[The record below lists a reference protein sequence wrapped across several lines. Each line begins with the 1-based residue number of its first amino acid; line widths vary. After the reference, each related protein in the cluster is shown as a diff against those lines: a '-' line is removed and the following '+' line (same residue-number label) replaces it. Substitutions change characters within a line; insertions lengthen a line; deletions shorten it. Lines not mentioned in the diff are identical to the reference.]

1 MGPDAAS
8 PAEFQPEVGQ
18 VEKVISK
25 KDRQVILETADKF
38 VKAGK
43 YLEAIREYEKLQEE
57 DNLDINLTNLIGDLY
72 VRLNKTEK
80 AIQTFQSIANH
91 YEAKGQYSQSL
102 AIYKK
107 ITKINPNDIPA
118 AIKMA
123 DLYGQLGFSSEAK
136 AGYFKVAERLEKERH
151 IKGLIFIYEKL
162 SKLDRTDFQSKVRL
176 ADLYAKEGSV
186 DEAVE
191 MLNEAAEALLESQEP
206 GGAENLLT
214 RANSLKKDNLRTAL
228 NFIELMKRRN
238 RRAEAIALAEE
249 NLHYHADSADLLS
262 QLGSLYM
269 EEELFRKAE
278 EIFSRLYAKDPNDI
292 NTRVRL
298 GYALINLRKLD
309 QAYDLYEPLVNTLL
323 SKNREDKAVG
333 LLGLLVM
340 GRDIYLPALEKLAV
354 IYKSKNQKHN
364 LEAALRVLLQEY
376 KQKDLRQKL
385 MVVLRELVELRPDD
399 ATLAEEFAHIG
410 NEVRLSP
417 EAVRPEGDTGQ
428 FSHQEKEVIR
438 VNLAKA
444 DLCLQQGLGRNAKRI
459 LENLLLLYPNE
470 ASISRKLEALKKV
483 QTQVTSDSIPDLVE
497 KVAALERKPDKAHRP
512 AVMPR
517 EDKVGAE
524 LSAKEKISSA
534 ELFGGLDILSGP
546 LAFDEKL
553 YPDVADHI
561 AEELAMIE
569 AITFQQQKK
578 DTAVVEKELADIIR
592 DFRRD
597 VDKKIGPSNQ
607 EVRYSL
613 GMAFFDQGLYEEAVE
628 EFKLA
633 AAEEK
638 RKPDCFSLISLCFRR
653 RKDYVRALDW
663 LNQALALVK
672 EGSGQSFVLK
682 YELASLF
689 EEMEQKDKALGLFAE
704 VKGWNSRFRD
714 VTRRIK
720 SLKASAG

>member
-1 MGPDAAS
+1 
-8 PAEFQPEVGQ
+8 
-18 VEKVISK
+18 VEKVIPK
-25 KDRQVILETADKF
+25 KERQAILEAADKF

-57 DNLDINLTNLIGDLY
+57 DVLDVNLTNLIGDLY
-72 VRLNKTEK
+72 LRLGKGEK
-80 AIQTFQSIANH
+80 AIQSFQSIANH

-123 DLYGQLGFSSEAK
+123 DLYGLLGFSSEAK
-136 AGYFKVAERLEKERH
+136 AGYLKVAERLEKDH
-151 IKGLIFIYEKL
+151 HTKGLIFIYEKL
-162 SKLDRTDFQSKVRL
+162 SKLDRTDLRSKVRL
-176 ADLYAKEGSV
+176 SDLYAKEGAT

-191 MLNEAAEALLESQEP
+191 MLNEAAESLLEGPDPSE
-206 GGAENLLT
+206 AERLLS
-214 RANSLKKDNLRTAL
+214 RANALKKGHLRTAQ
-228 NFIELMKRRN
+228 NFIELMKKRN
-238 RRAEAIALAEE
+238 RRAEAIVLAEE
-249 NLHYHADSADLLS
+249 SLRHHPDNLSLLS
-262 QLGSLYM
+262 QLGGLYM

-292 NTRVRL
+292 NARVRL
-298 GYALINLRKLD
+298 GYSLINLRKLD

-333 LLGLLVM
+333 LLGILVM
-340 GRDIYLPALEKLAV
+340 GREIYLPALEKLTV
-354 IYKSKNQKHN
+354 IYKSKNQKEN
-364 LEAALRVLLQEY
+364 LEAALRVLFQEY
-376 KQKDLRQKL
+376 KKKGLRQKI
-385 MVVLRELVELRPDD
+385 MIVLRELVELRPEDT
-399 ATLAEEFAHIG
+399 ALAEEFAHVG
-410 NEVRLSP
+410 SEVRAP
-417 EAVRPEGDTGQ
+417 VQEVRPEPSLGQ
-428 FSHQEKEVIR
+428 VSHQDKEVIK

-444 DLCLQQGLGRNAKRI
+444 DLCLQQGLARNAKRI
-459 LENLLLLYPNE
+459 LENLLLLYPHE
-470 ASISRKLEALKKV
+470 QTVARKLEALKKV
-483 QTQVTSDSIPDLVE
+483 QAQVTKDDIPDLVE
-497 KVAALERKPDKAHRP
+497 KVAALERKPEKIRRP
-512 AVMPR
+512 ATKPE
-517 EDKVGAE
+517 EDKIGAE
-524 LSAKEKISSA
+524 LSAKEKITSA

-546 LAFDEKL
+546 LAFDERL
-553 YPDVADHI
+553 YPDVAERI

-569 AITFQQQKK
+569 AVAFQQQKK

-607 EVRYSL
+607 DVRYSL
-613 GMAFFDQGLYEEAVE
+613 GMAFYDQGLFEEAIE

-633 AAEEK
+633 AADER
-638 RKPDCFSLISLCFRR
+638 RKADCFSLISLCFRR

-672 EGSGQSFVLK
+672 EGSSQSFVLK
-682 YELASLF
+682 YELAALF
-689 EEMEQKDKALGLFAE
+689 EEMEQKDKALGLFSE

-720 SLKASAG
+720 ALKLSAG

>member
-1 MGPDAAS
+1 MD
-8 PAEFQPEVGQ
+8 
-18 VEKVISK
+18 KVISK
-25 KDRQVILETADKF
+25 KERQASLEAADKF

-43 YLEAIREYEKLQEE
+43 YLEAIREYEKVQEE
-57 DNLDINLTNLIGDLY
+57 DNLDVNLTNLIGDLY
-72 VRLNKTEK
+72 LRLGKGEK

-136 AGYFKVAERLEKERH
+136 AGYLKVAERLEKDH
-151 IKGLIFIYEKL
+151 HTKGLIFIYEKL
-162 SKLDRTDFQSKVRL
+162 SKLDRTDFRSKVRL
-176 ADLYAKEGSV
+176 ADLYAKEGAAE
-186 DEAVE
+186 EAVE
-191 MLNEAAEALLESQEP
+191 MLNEAAESLLESPDPSE
-206 GGAENLLT
+206 AERLLS
-214 RANSLKKDNLRTAL
+214 RANTLKKGHLRTAQ
-228 NFIELMKRRN
+228 NYIELMKKRN
-238 RRAEAIALAEE
+238 RRAEAVVLAEE
-249 NLHYHADSADLLS
+249 SLRHHPDNLNLLS
-262 QLGSLYM
+262 QLGGLYM
-269 EEELFRKAE
+269 EEELYRKAE

-292 NTRVRL
+292 NARVRL
-298 GYALINLRKLD
+298 GYTLINLRKLD

-333 LLGLLVM
+333 LLGILVM
-340 GRDIYLPALEKLAV
+340 GREVYLPALEKLAV
-354 IYKSKNQKHN
+354 IYKSKNQREN
-364 LEAALRVLLQEY
+364 LETALRVLLQEY
-376 KQKDLRQKL
+376 KKKGLRQKI

-399 ATLAEEFAHIG
+399 SALADEFAHVG
-410 NEVRLSP
+410 SEVRPPL
-417 EAVRPEGDTGQ
+417 EEVRPEPGTAQTSRQD
-428 FSHQEKEVIR
+428 KEVIR

-459 LENLLLLYPNE
+459 LENLLLLYPHE
-470 ASISRKLEALKKV
+470 QAVVRKLEALKKV
-483 QTQVTSDSIPDLVE
+483 QAQLAQENIPDLVE
-497 KVAALERKPDKAHRP
+497 KVAALERRPEKTRRP
-512 AVMPR
+512 AAKPE
-517 EDKVGAE
+517 EDKIGAE
-524 LSAKEKISSA
+524 LSAKEKVTSA

-553 YPDVADHI
+553 YPDVAERI
-561 AEELAMIE
+561 VEELAMIE

-607 EVRYSL
+607 DVRYSL
-613 GMAFFDQGLYEEAVE
+613 GMAFYDQGLFEEAVE

-633 AAEEK
+633 AADER
-638 RKPDCFSLISLCFRR
+638 RKADCFSLISLCFRR

-672 EGSGQSFVLK
+672 EGSSQSFVLK
-682 YELASLF
+682 YELAALF
-689 EEMEQKDKALGLFAE
+689 EEMEQKDKALGLFSE

-720 SLKASAG
+720 TLKMSAG